1 MGQDLPHPVGA
12 AARMPPPLPITE
24 KIWQMNKTL
33 LGYVPNESPIYAI
46 HPFVKLF
53 FLLIVSLFPLFVS
66 APEWNIALLI
76 FIFLLMWVS
85 RVNLKTIRIY
95 IPVAISM
102 GSIILISYTVLGGI
116 HPEYQL
122 VAQWGGVHIYWERIR
137 DAIVVYFRILP
148 MIFTMVFFLTT
159 SRERDVIVAMRSIRA
174 PFVVTYVFAMALRAA
189 GMVLEDFQI
198 VRQAEQ
204 ARGFDPTGKSLPYKI
219 RKYVMY
225 MIPLFA
231 LSLRRSEEFTNAL
244 VARGYAFTGEASR
257 VKRADYILTHY
268 SFKSYDI
275 ALTVLIGLS
284 FVVLLVLR
292 YGFHFFSLEN
302 SWLIAWLKDIVL

>member
-1 MGQDLPHPVGA
+1 
-12 AARMPPPLPITE
+12 
-24 KIWQMNKTL
+24 MNKTL

-53 FLLIVSLFPLFVS
+53 FLLIVSLFPMFVT
-66 APEWNIALLI
+66 APEWNLGLML
-76 FIFLLMWVS
+76 FIVILMWIS
-85 RVNLKTIRIY
+85 RVNMKTLRIY
-95 IPVAISM
+95 IPVAVSM
-102 GSIILISYTVLGGI
+102 GSIILLSYTVFGGK

-122 VAQWGGVHIYWERIR
+122 LTVILGVPIYWERLR
-137 DAIVVYFRILP
+137 DAIIVYFRILP

-159 SRERDVIVAMRSIRA
+159 SRERDVIVAMRSIKV

-204 ARGFDPTGKSLPYKI
+204 ARGFDSAGKSIGYKI

-244 VARGYAFTGEASR
+244 VARGYAFTGKASK
-257 VKRADYILTHY
+257 VKRADYVLTHY
-268 SFKSYDI
+268 KFHTYDLIFTLLII
-275 ALTVLIGLS
+275 AAFIAVL
-284 FVVLLVLR
+284 VMR
-292 YGFHFFSLEN
+292 YGFNTFSMEN
-302 SWLIAWLKDIVL
+302 SWLINLLKVAVQ